1 VQAPDS
7 RIAFSSSST
16 LHARQHAFETM
27 VSVSNHLKFQPC
39 CYCLLAS
46 VHVKEGRY
54 VGRSACRCCADVDM
68 RSYLIFVVTSRVF
81 DRVFDGALV
90 AAGRIYLHCRWFV
103 RLRTN
108 RERNDVGVHS
118 TIWDCERWD
127 LGFVKSVR
135 TARAICV
142 LRSKCDGKI

>member
-1 VQAPDS
+1 
-7 RIAFSSSST
+7 
-16 LHARQHAFETM
+16 
-27 VSVSNHLKFQPC
+27 
-39 CYCLLAS
+39 
-46 VHVKEGRY
+46 
-54 VGRSACRCCADVDM
+54 M